1 MINRLFETWSKLLT
15 TAQRRWRWVGYG
27 LTALA
32 FLYLAALVIV
42 SREQIQQI
50 QWKSYW
56 APFFIALLVYLASLL
71 VQYLVWARLVSF
83 HHRISWRD
91 MAIYFRVLLMRRLP
105 GGIWHWVDR
114 TAMYTGATEMSGRV
128 VMLANFLE
136 WTLLLLLAGA
146 IGIAGWQTGPAWLRG
161 LLAGA
166 IVLLAVFLAYSW
178 QPKGRWF
185 ISRAA
190 ESVLWVGLYTLA
202 WMAGGLILYLFA
214 HATQLDL
221 PASDSY
227 AQITYLRCFWA
238 WAIAGGSSLLMVF
251 IPAGLGVR
259 EITLTWLLA
268 PYLPFSAILLVA
280 IIIRLTYAVADMG
293 WGTLGM
299 LFSLRLLKPL
309 PTDTSTPESGVPLP
323 RE

>member
-42 SREQIQQI
+42 SRGQIQQI

-71 VQYLVWARLVSF
+71 VQYLVWSRLVSF

-136 WTLLLLLAGA
+136 WILLLLLAGA
-146 IGIAGWQTGPAWLRG
+146 IGVAGWQTGAVWLRG

-166 IVLLAVFLAYSW
+166 ILLLALFLAYSW
-178 QPKGRWF
+178 QPKDRWF
-185 ISRAA
+185 IGRAA

-202 WMAGGLILYLFA
+202 WMAGGLILYMFA

-227 AQITYLRCFWA
+227 TQITYLRCFWA

-293 WGTLGM
+293 WGSLGM

-309 PTDTSTPESGVPLP
+309 PPDPPTPDSGVPLS